1 MNKPFSILDAGY
13 DGAEPVLETSWG
25 MTEAQQRRQ
34 DAALRDVM
42 LASLRFGNL
51 ELDEIKVS
59 QQRDPRGRAY
69 YWLGGRARP
78 LDTTPGTDEY
88 WLSRGYATLTP
99 LTSDRTCRNSI
110 AQMMDWTT

>member
-59 QQRDPRGRAY
+59 QRLDRKLSSERFFQRLER
-69 YWLGGRARP
+69 
-78 LDTTPGTDEY
+78 
-88 WLSRGYATLTP
+88 LS
-99 LTSDRTCRNSI
+99 
-110 AQMMDWTT
+110 

>member
-42 LASLRFGNL
+42 LASLHFGNL

-59 QQRDPRGRAY
+59 QRLDRKLSSERFFQRLER
-69 YWLGGRARP
+69 
-78 LDTTPGTDEY
+78 
-88 WLSRGYATLTP
+88 LS
-99 LTSDRTCRNSI
+99 
-110 AQMMDWTT
+110 